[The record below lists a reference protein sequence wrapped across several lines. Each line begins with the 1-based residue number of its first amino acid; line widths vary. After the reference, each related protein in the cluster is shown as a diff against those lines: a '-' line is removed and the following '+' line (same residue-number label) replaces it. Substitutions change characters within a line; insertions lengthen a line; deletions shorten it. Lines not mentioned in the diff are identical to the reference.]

1 MPISKN
7 HQPAMFVFHPR
18 FPRTAR
24 AMFSTAAVSLA
35 VVLGA
40 NADDGRFLPGHL
52 AVLRAGDG
60 KFNLS
65 LKQSPIFVDQ
75 FDANEPGAAPSFSVQ
90 IPTNGPSAFFFNGHA
105 GSEGNLTRSA
115 NSKFLTFA
123 GYGGVDLLQVSGTA
137 SRLDIRRGF
146 GTLDSSGKV
155 STILYKAEATDGKA
169 NPRGVAT
176 DGTNGFWGCGNAN
189 GTFYYDPKEGRDPI
203 RFKAFPNS
211 RAVRLIGG
219 ALYVTMNSA
228 DAYAMDKPAGIYAF
242 VSSPMP
248 KDATAGVELVVAADP
263 KYKKVVGFDI
273 SPKGDVAYMSD
284 IDAGVQK
291 YTKTGSKWTFAYN
304 LSIPQN
310 IPAPE
315 NTSAG
320 CFGLVVDFSKSPA
333 VIFATTTEGYGGSVN
348 SNRVVR
354 IVDTGANAAV
364 KTLAQAGS
372 TNIVYRGIDFT
383 PN

>member
-1 MPISKN
+1 MS
-7 HQPAMFVFHPR
+7 FHPQI
-18 FPRTAR
+18 PGTLK
-24 AMFSTAAVSLA
+24 TIIPAAVATVAA
-35 VVLGA
+35 VLTASAQEGH
-40 NADDGRFLPGHL
+40 FLPGHL

-60 KFNLS
+60 AFNLN

-75 FDANEPGAAPSFSVQ
+75 FDADEPSSAPSFSVQ
-90 IPTNGPSAFFFNGHA
+90 IPTNGPNSFFFNGHA

-115 NSKFLTFA
+115 NSKLLAFA

-146 GTLDSSGKV
+146 GTLDNSGKV
-155 STILYKAEATDGKA
+155 RTILYKAEPTDGKA
-169 NPRGVAT
+169 NARGAAT

-189 GTFYYDPKEGRDPI
+189 GTFYYDPKEGRDPV
-203 RFKAFPNS
+203 RFAAFPNS
-211 RAVRLIGG
+211 RAVRLIKN

-228 DAYAMDKPAGIYAF
+228 DAYSMDKPAGIYSFA
-242 VSSPMP
+242 SSPLP
-248 KDATAGVELVVAADP
+248 RDAKAGVELVIAADP
-263 KYKKVVGFDI
+263 HYKKVAGFDL

-284 IDAGVQK
+284 TEAGIQK
-291 YTKTGSKWTFAYN
+291 YTRTSGKWAFAYN
-304 LSIPQN
+304 ISIPQN
-310 IPAPE
+310 IPASV

-320 CFGLVVDFSKSPA
+320 CFGLVVDFSKSPP

-364 KTLAQAGS
+364 KTLVQAGS
-372 TNIVYRGIDFT
+372 TNIAYRGIDFT
-383 PN
+383 PD